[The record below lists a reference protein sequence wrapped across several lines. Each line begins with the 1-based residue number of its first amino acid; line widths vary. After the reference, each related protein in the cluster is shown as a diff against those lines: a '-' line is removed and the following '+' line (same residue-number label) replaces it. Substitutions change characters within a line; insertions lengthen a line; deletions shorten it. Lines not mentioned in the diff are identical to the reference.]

1 MMIYLDHV
9 ATTPM
14 SSEAL
19 DAYREVAEHFYANS
33 ESLHQAGNAAGQLV
47 QESKDKISRLLK
59 IPSEGLIFTSGGTES
74 NQLGIR
80 CLAAG
85 TQKKEIL
92 VSPLE
97 HSSVY
102 QILYYLATNS
112 GYRIKFLPVDSKGHV
127 TPTILKQALSNQ
139 TGLIVIQ
146 AVNAITGIVQDIQAL
161 NKVAQA
167 AHLPLFVDAVQGLA
181 KVPLNLSDLA
191 GFSASAHKF
200 NGPKSCG
207 LLYLSPQAL
216 TQAPYSYVFQQ
227 NGFLPGTLA
236 VPEIV
241 SATVALENAWQA
253 MTESLTHVGQL
264 KKQLL
269 AALAP
274 TIHPVASWAE
284 YPGICGLILPKTP
297 GQSAATEMGQQGFC
311 FSTVSACSIKDPRP
325 DRTLTALKLSTEQ
338 INRYIRISFGP
349 SNQAKEIETFA
360 VALNRNY
367 G

>member
-1 MMIYLDHV
+1 MIYFDHV

-14 SSEAL
+14 STEAL
-19 DAYREVAEHFYANS
+19 DTYREVAENFFANS

-47 QESKDKISRLLK
+47 QESKAKIADLLHV
-59 IPSEGLIFTSGGTES
+59 PVEGLIFTSGGTQS

-80 CLAAG
+80 CLATG
-85 TQKKEIL
+85 SSKKEIL

-102 QILYYLATNS
+102 QILNYLADTMD
-112 GYRIKFLPVDSKGHV
+112 YQIKFLPVDQKGHI
-127 TPTILKQALSNQ
+127 TPTILQKAITDQ

-161 NKVAQA
+161 KQLASD
-167 AHLPLFVDAVQGLA
+167 AHVPLFVDAVQGLA
-181 KVPLNLSDLA
+181 KIPLDLSGLA

-207 LLYLSPQAL
+207 LLYLSPQVM
-216 TQAPYSYVFQQ
+216 TKAPYKYVFQQ

-241 SATVALENAWQA
+241 SATVALTNAWDA
-253 MTESLTHVGQL
+253 MADNLTHVGQL

-269 AALAP
+269 SLLAP
-274 TIHPVASWAE
+274 TICPVASWSE
-284 YPGICGLILPKTP
+284 YPGVCGLILPHTP
-297 GQSAATEMGQQGFC
+297 GQNAATSMGQQGFC

-325 DRTLTALKLSTEQ
+325 DRTLVSLGLTPEQ
-338 INRYIRISFGP
+338 TNRYIRVSFGP
-349 SNQAKEIETFA
+349 SNRPQEVASFA
-360 VALNRNY
+360 DALNRTY
-367 G
+367 S

>member
-1 MMIYLDHV
+1 MIYFDHV

-14 SSEAL
+14 SPEAL
-19 DAYREVAEHFYANS
+19 DTYREVAENFFANS

-47 QESKDKISRLLK
+47 EEAKQRISDLLA
-59 IPSEGLIFTSGGTES
+59 IPTEGLVFTSDGTEA

-85 TQKKEIL
+85 TAKQEIL

-102 QILYYLATNS
+102 QILNYLADTAD
-112 GYRIKFLPVDSKGHV
+112 YQIKFLPVDQKGHV
-127 TPTILKQALSNQ
+127 TPAILKQAISDQ

-146 AVNAITGIVQDIQAL
+146 AVNAITGIVQDIHSL
-161 NKVAQA
+161 NEVAKTVGI
-167 AHLPLFVDAVQGLA
+167 PLFVDAVQGLA
-181 KVPLNLSDLA
+181 KIPLNLSELA

-207 LLYLSPQAL
+207 LLYLSPQVM
-216 TQAPYSYVFQQ
+216 TKAPYKYVFQQ

-241 SATVALENAWQA
+241 SATVALSAAWQA
-253 MTESLTHVGQL
+253 MDRNLKHVGRL

-269 AALAP
+269 ASLTP
-274 TIHPVASWAE
+274 TIRPVAAWAE
-284 YPGICGLILPKTP
+284 YPGVCGLILPHTP
-297 GQSAATEMGQQGFC
+297 GQSAATSMGQQGFC

-325 DRTLTALKLSTEQ
+325 DKSLAALGLTPEE
-338 INRYIRISFGP
+338 NDRYIRISFGP
-349 SNQAKEIETFA
+349 SNQAEEITAFA
-360 VALNRNY
+360 KALNEDY
-367 G
+367 S